1 MREASRVHTVITGRV
16 QGVGFRY
23 FVIRNAKQLGLVGW
37 VRNRTDGAVEIV
49 AEGDKQD
56 LQGLISKLKI
66 GPSTAWIQHM
76 STRWQ
81 PAENNFVDFVIEPT
95 AYT

>member
-1 MREASRVHTVITGRV
+1 MHEASRVRTVITGRV

-56 LQGLISKLKI
+56 LQRLVSKLKI
-66 GPSTAWIQHM
+66 GPSTAWIQYV

-95 AYT
+95 AHT

>member
-16 QGVGFRY
+16 QGIGFRY
-23 FVIRNAKQLGLVGW
+23 FVLRNAKQLRLVGW
-37 VRNRTDGAVEIV
+37 VRNCTYGAVEIV
-49 AEGDKQD
+49 AEGHKQD
-56 LQGLISKLKI
+56 LEHFVSKLKI
-66 GPSTAWIQHM
+66 GPSMAWIQHV

-81 PAENNFVDFVIEPT
+81 PAENNFVGFVIKPT